1 MECFFGSVFSKDL
14 FNREGADNE
23 FLIINVTWA
32 IDVNVLYQIVNL
44 FLIKVDATNLPE
56 ALNELISGQL
66 AITVDVKSLKLIC
79 QIIQLS
85 LAE

>member
-1 MECFFGSVFSKDL
+1 
-14 FNREGADNE
+14 
-23 FLIINVTWA
+23 
-32 IDVNVLYQIVNL
+32 VLYQIVNL